1 MGRFV
6 DAKEGKSERQLRE
19 REGFITVM
27 WLDKFEPLSCF
38 LPVGKHPCVMCH
50 AVYFDLEVIP

>member
-6 DAKEGKSERQLRE
+6 DAKEEKSECKLCE
-19 REGFITVM
+19 YEGFITVM

-38 LPVGKHPCVMCH
+38 LPVGKYLCVMCH